1 MAAAGERVLSRTRQD
16 GRGHTVSVR
25 EDTAGVRGR
34 RSDQEGTVPAEN
46 WDCGGAG
53 GRRGG
58 RRNGRKAGESQAGET
73 IHGWRQ
79 RGPVGFDRGMGRRGG
94 HGVGGPAAVR
104 RTTASSSTMAGST
117 AAAGFS
123 GWARTKESSAG
134 GSAHGRQHLRQN
146 QQNGDERLHERGG
159 YFFSAGFFFAAA
171 SLILSMYL
179 EGSFL
184 KSFSQDLQQSFT
196 SCPS

>member
-1 MAAAGERVLSRTRQD
+1 
-16 GRGHTVSVR
+16 
-25 EDTAGVRGR
+25 
-34 RSDQEGTVPAEN
+34 
-46 WDCGGAG
+46 
-53 GRRGG
+53 
-58 RRNGRKAGESQAGET
+58 
-73 IHGWRQ
+73 
-79 RGPVGFDRGMGRRGG
+79 
-94 HGVGGPAAVR
+94 
-104 RTTASSSTMAGST
+104 MAGST

-123 GWARTKESSAG
+123 GWARNKESSAG
-134 GSAHGRQHLRQN
+134 GRAHGRQHLRQN